1 MTVRV
6 YNCVNLK
13 PNKTWSSRQQQHIYI
28 HSIRL
33 SKHIYMLS
41 TNTKYL
47 NVQHPSLSTN
57 DRDICNVSHDR
68 YRRFSQ
74 KETYTM
80 HMMNDRPQRRCMH
93 FSEVVL
99 LLLFALNIL
108 ISFLNSSLA
117 FFSWVDFGIKFGSV
131 PSHRYMAVGL
141 CWMFWDCG
149 SAADP
154 LYRCWGALGLHPFT
168 QRSMCK

>member
-1 MTVRV
+1 MIFTPKTAYIYTLNSTV
-6 YNCVNLK
+6 
-13 PNKTWSSRQQQHIYI
+13 KTYTYVEHQHQIPQ
-28 HSIRL
+28 HTL
-33 SKHIYMLS
+33 
-41 TNTKYL
+41 
-47 NVQHPSLSTN
+47 VQHPSLSTN